1 MSQSI
6 SPYALLQASKPKPAP
21 TVTTAYDLY
30 SAVQSSPSAFPVSSH
45 SSAPLPS
52 AQPQNTS
59 ASSDRQAPSA
69 QETSSKTAARMPLV
83 PANRTHYIA
92 DIKNRHNAAL
102 RRAAPGQRPPTM

>member
-6 SPYALLQASKPKPAP
+6 SPYALLQASKPKPAS
-21 TVTTAYDLY
+21 TITTAYDLY
-30 SAVQSSPSAFPVSSH
+30 CAVQSSPSAYPSS

-52 AQPQNTS
+52 AQPQDVP

-69 QETSSKTAARMPLV
+69 QEAPPKTAARMPLV
-83 PANRTHYIA
+83 PAKRTHYIA

-102 RRAAPGQRPPTM
+102 RRTAPGQRPPTM